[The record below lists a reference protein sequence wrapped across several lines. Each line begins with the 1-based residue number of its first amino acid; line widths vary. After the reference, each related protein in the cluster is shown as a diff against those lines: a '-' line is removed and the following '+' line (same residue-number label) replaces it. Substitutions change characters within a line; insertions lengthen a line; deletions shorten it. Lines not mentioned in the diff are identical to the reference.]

1 MISAEI
7 TLMDGTRETA
17 CEMTWEKLFE
27 KLQGRN
33 IRERA
38 AATVR
43 LGDMRQGRQK
53 KEAGN
58 NHDH

>member
-1 MISAEI
+1 MINAEI

-17 CEMTWEKLFE
+17 YEMTWEKLFE

-33 IRERA
+33 IREMA

>member
-1 MISAEI
+1 
-7 TLMDGTRETA
+7 MDGTRETA
-17 CEMTWEKLFE
+17 YEMTWEKLFE

-33 IRERA
+33 IREMA